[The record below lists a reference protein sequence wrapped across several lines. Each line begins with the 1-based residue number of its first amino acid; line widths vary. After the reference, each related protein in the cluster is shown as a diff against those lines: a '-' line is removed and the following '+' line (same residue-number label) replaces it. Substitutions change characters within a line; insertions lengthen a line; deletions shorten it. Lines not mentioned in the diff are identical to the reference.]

1 MNYLINLIT
10 TKKLAE
16 LTGYSVGALRKKK
29 IHDGIFRQGVHFV
42 KSPDGRIHWN
52 IQEYEKWVR
61 HGQRG

>member
-1 MNYLINLIT
+1 MNYPIDLIT

-16 LTGYSVGALRKKK
+16 LTGYSVGALRKK

-52 IQEYEKWVR
+52 IQEYEKWVQ

>member
-1 MNYLINLIT
+1 MNYPINLIT

-16 LTGYSVGALRKKK
+16 LTGYSVGALRKK
-29 IHDGIFRQGVHFV
+29 IHDGVFTQGVQYV

>member
-1 MNYLINLIT
+1 MNYPIDLIT

-16 LTGYSVGALRKKK
+16 LTGYSVGALRKK
-29 IHDGIFRQGVHFV
+29 IHDEIFRQGVHFV

-52 IQEYEKWVR
+52 IQEYEKWVQ